1 MNIGTQPDWEGEREK
16 EREKVQA
23 QTWRQ
28 EQKEMGINSKIKYTV
43 LSHDIIPK
51 SISIYFT

>member
-1 MNIGTQPDWEGEREK
+1 MNNPIEREREK